1 MGSTELYD
9 QLRNI
14 SAYEAAYRLIGCELI
29 RYIDGIK
36 VSGLIVETE
45 AYDQTDKSSHSFRG
59 ITNRNSIMFQSAGI
73 AYVYFTYGMHYC
85 LNIVIGEEGNGS
97 AVLIRAIEPISG
109 KDIMLKN
116 RKIKDIINCCNGPA
130 KLCQALLIDKEF
142 NGHDLNQPP
151 LMLKLNKPITKT
163 TISWSKRIGIK
174 EDEDNI
180 LLWRCCL
187 IGNAYLSR
195 KM

>member
-1 MGSTELYD
+1 MESTELYK
-9 QLRNI
+9 QLSKI

-45 AYDQTDKSSHSFRG
+45 AYDQTDKYSHSFRG
-59 ITNRNSIMFQSAGI
+59 ITNRNFFMFQSAGI
-73 AYVYFTYGMHYC
+73 SYVYFTYGMHYC
-85 LNIVIGEEGNGS
+85 LNVVIGEEGNGS

-109 KDIMLKN
+109 KETMLKN
-116 RKIKDIINCCNGPA
+116 RKIKDIFNCCNGPA
-130 KLCQALLIDKEF
+130 KLCQALSIDKEF
-142 NGHDLNQPP
+142 NGHDLSQPP
-151 LMLKLNKPITKT
+151 LILKLNKPINKRAV
-163 TISWSKRIGIK
+163 SWSKRIGIK
-174 EDEDNI
+174 EDEDQI

-187 IGNAYLSR
+187 RGNAYLSR